1 MELFTEIEFDVKE
14 FDKIL
19 KVISRLT
26 QEGWELY
33 HTIEYTDV
41 IQKIIVAKRF
51 KLKRYIN

>member
-26 QEGWELY
+26 QEGWGLPWVHY
-33 HTIEYTDV
+33 PV
-41 IQKIIVAKRF
+41 G
-51 KLKRYIN
+51 